1 MFWKNRGFLLLFQ
14 NPLTQVWKHTLP
26 CQEGA
31 PAPEDQNE
39 PWVAR
44 ASTWASQGRVGSR
57 GGDAGDMPPILRAM
71 QGAHVLP
78 VELTD
83 HGRAADSL
91 DSMKAPEGDRL
102 GWVTDT
108 CTWRGLGPA
117 CGAQSQAPDGFWEVV
132 QRLHLHFG

>member
-14 NPLTQVWKHTLP
+14 NPLTQVWNHTLP

-57 GGDAGDMPPILRAM
+57 GGDAGDMPPSS
-71 QGAHVLP
+71 
-78 VELTD
+78 E
-83 HGRAADSL
+83 
-91 DSMKAPEGDRL
+91 
-102 GWVTDT
+102 
-108 CTWRGLGPA
+108 
-117 CGAQSQAPDGFWEVV
+117 
-132 QRLHLHFG
+132 QRKERMFFLWSSRTTAEQPIAWIP